1 MNLSNL
7 KLGQSIAALKPTD
20 LNTIGPP
27 EKMVREALLTNT
39 RLDNTWTYLSQ
50 LGVPVES
57 FIFSRAS
64 DDHETKSVAKI
75 ILAKDYR
82 IDVSVSFIE
91 PLHSLRGKAMTSFK
105 LFKGS
110 QLLGEGGN
118 ITDLH
123 ALLMKLP
130 IKQKGIITQSE
141 EEYIPR
147 WGK

>member
-1 MNLSNL
+1 MNLSAM

-20 LNTIGPP
+20 LNEIGPP

-50 LGVPVES
+50 LGIPVES
-57 FIFSRAS
+57 FVFSLCS
-64 DDHETKSVAKI
+64 DDHKSKTVAKI

-105 LFKGS
+105 LFKGN

-118 ITDLH
+118 ITDLQG
-123 ALLMKLP
+123 ALNKLP
-130 IKQKGIITQSE
+130 IKKQGIITQSE